1 MVMMFIMDMLMSVLR
16 RLVAVF
22 VIVVAM
28 SNLLMLMFMLM
39 LILILAVH
47 RLFLLFAKLARAHKY
62 SY

>member
-1 MVMMFIMDMLMSVLR
+1 MTMMLVIVGMLMSVLR

-28 SNLLMLMFMLM
+28 SNLLMLMLMLM

-47 RLFLLFAKLARAHKY
+47 RLFLLFAKFVRDH
-62 SY
+62 